1 MRKENMSDEIFQAK
15 PHKVALKKHGD
26 LQTCERARGRRNP
39 IIVIPGIGR
48 SSTSSIALRNWL
60 QQLEYEAYFLPFPM
74 YGLGDI
80 SRNANYLR
88 KKIDEFK
95 ILLNTSHLDVICQGE
110 GGLVLRYC
118 IEKQGQL
125 KYLGRIIF
133 LGTLMRGTYRLAP
146 LSLMS
151 APRQV
156 LPFSSFVRIL
166 AASPPEPQTAVKY
179 TSIYNRHGT
188 MFIPG
193 GSGYLH
199 GATNVRV
206 KWLCNNPNLT
216 RSRRVLQL
224 VLDVLEDRGRPGEA
238 ALESPE
244 RLKQLHDATETIKVQ
259 PEDANALIM
268 RGKFYL
274 ERGCWELAIQD
285 LNAAIKLKPELAEA
299 YYLRAMAFRRKIHY
313 DENPIHNRSIR
324 DLSRTISLKPGFAEA
339 YYERGVCLALLNTW
353 SEALE
358 DWEHAL
364 ILNRD
369 YHSAYLVRGLAR
381 RKAGNNRQALEDF
394 KEVLRL
400 HPDNHDALRMIAEL
414 EPGKP

>member
-1 MRKENMSDEIFQAK
+1 MRKESMSDEIIRAK
-15 PHKVALKKHGD
+15 PHKVPVKKHGEP
-26 LQTCERARGRRNP
+26 QACERARGRRNP
-39 IIVIPGIGR
+39 VIIIPGIGR

-60 QQLEYEAYFLPFPM
+60 QQLEYEAYFLPLPM
-74 YGLGDI
+74 YGLGDMA
-80 SRNANYLR
+80 RNVKYLR
-88 KKIDEFK
+88 RKMDEFK
-95 ILLNTSHLDVICQGE
+95 ILLNSSHLDVVCQGE
-110 GGLVLRYC
+110 GGLILRYC
-118 IEKQGQL
+118 VENQGQL
-125 KYLGRIIF
+125 RYLGRIIF
-133 LGTLMRGTYRLAP
+133 LGTLMRGTYRLALLP
-146 LSLMS
+146 LMP

-156 LPFSSFVRIL
+156 MPFSSFIKIS
-166 AASPPEPQTAVKY
+166 AANPPEPQTAVKY

-188 MFIPG
+188 LFIPG
-193 GSGYLH
+193 GSGYLY
-199 GATNVRV
+199 GATNVRA

-224 VLDVLEDRGRPGEA
+224 VLDVLEDRGGQGEA
-238 ALESPE
+238 APE
-244 RLKQLHDATETIKVQ
+244 NPDRLKQLQE

-274 ERGCWELAIQD
+274 ERGCWELAIHD

-339 YYERGVCLALLNTW
+339 YYERGVCLALLNAW

-369 YHSAYLVRGLAR
+369 YHSAYLARGLAR

-400 HPDNHDALRMIAEL
+400 HPDNQDAIRMIAEL
-414 EPGKP
+414 EAGGA